1 MPMPAPT
8 DGHDRG
14 SHARHAARVDVTS
27 WPVLNQEPA
36 GGEEKVWLTDTGA
49 TAWLFKPVVARDGRR
64 QGEDWAEYIAAK
76 IATAMGV
83 PAAEVRLASRASLD
97 GCLSKDVSPDDWT
110 DQPGS
115 VLLAEIV
122 DHFDTGAK
130 NRVGHSLTNIARVLT
145 GFGAPPGFVGPD
157 WMTAFD
163 VFAGYLTFD
172 ALIGNRDRHSDNWSV
187 LEKGDERR
195 LMDSYD
201 HASSLG
207 FQLLDARRRRLLLSD
222 TELERWVRKGTAHR
236 FENGRR
242 TSLVALAHEA
252 LSMAQPGTREHW
264 LAAVESISP
273 STIALIVDE
282 PETMSPPARSLAS
295 AIMRV
300 NRERLI
306 DRDRDD

>member
-1 MPMPAPT
+1 MPVPVST

-14 SHARHAARVDVTS
+14 SQARRAARIDVTS
-27 WPVLNQEPA
+27 WPVRNQEPA
-36 GGEEKVWLTDTGA
+36 GGEEKVWLTDTDG

-76 IATAMGV
+76 VAKAMCV
-83 PAAEVRLASRASLD
+83 PAAEVLLASRSAHE
-97 GCLSKDVSPDDWT
+97 GCLSKDVSPGEWT
-110 DQPGS
+110 NQPGS
-115 VLLAEIV
+115 VLLAEVV
-122 DHFDTGAK
+122 DHLDKSAK
-130 NRVGHSLTNIARVLT
+130 NRIGHSLTNVGRVLT

-187 LEKGDERR
+187 LEKSDEHR

-207 FQLLDARRRRLLLSD
+207 FQLLDARRRRLLSSD
-222 TELERWVRKGTAHR
+222 PELERWVRKGTAHR
-236 FENGRR
+236 FENGRH

-282 PETMSPPARSLAS
+282 PETMSQPARSLAS

-306 DRDRDD
+306 HRDRDD